1 MSGDGSI
8 SVVIPLYNRAGLM
21 AQAVACC
28 AAQTRRPLE
37 VVFVD
42 DGSGDDPAQA
52 LAALGAGDWVRLV
65 PHERNKGV
73 SAARNTGVR
82 QARGDY
88 VAFLDSDD
96 SWAPAKLERQLETL
110 AAAPDPDQ
118 TICLTLTNVVT
129 SGGASIKPGRI
140 KGDDEPWGDFVFL
153 GGGFGQTSSFFL
165 SRSLALACPF
175 DEGLRQYEDYNLLL
189 TLEAAGARTV
199 FVPEALTTWYDDDR
213 PGRIGAA
220 DDVARGDQFLAAAGA
235 RLTPR
240 ARAAFEARYIGPTA
254 WATAPG
260 RTLRALARGLAI
272 GALSPAGAAKVA
284 ARCLLP
290 PERHAA
296 IKRALGRG
304 RK

>member
-1 MSGDGSI
+1 MAGSV

-28 AAQTRRPLE
+28 AAQTHRPAE

-42 DGSGDDPAQA
+42 DGSADAPERA
-52 LAALGAGDWVRLV
+52 LAALGAGAWVRLV
-65 PHERNKGV
+65 RHERNKGV

-82 QARGDY
+82 EARGDY

-96 SWAPAKLERQLETL
+96 SWAPAKLQRQLEAV
-110 AAAPDPDQ
+110 AAAADPQ
-118 TICLTLTNVVT
+118 RTVCLTLTEVVT
-129 SGGASIKPGRI
+129 ASGTSIKPARLKADG
-140 KGDDEPWGDFVFL
+140 ESWGDFVFL

-165 SRSLALACPF
+165 SRALALACPF

-220 DDVARGDQFLAAAGA
+220 DDVARGDSFLAVAGG
-235 RLTPR
+235 RLSPR
-240 ARAAFEARYIGPTA
+240 ARAAFEARYIGPVA

-260 RTLRALARGLAI
+260 RTVRAVARGLAM

-296 IKRALGRG
+296 IKRALGRAG
-304 RK
+304 K

>member
-1 MSGDGSI
+1 MADSV

-28 AAQTRRPLE
+28 AAQTHRPAE

-42 DGSGDDPAQA
+42 DGSADAPDVA
-52 LAALGAGDWVRLV
+52 LAALNAGDGVRLIR
-65 PHERNKGV
+65 HERNKGV

-82 QARGDY
+82 EARSEF

-96 SWAPAKLERQLETL
+96 SWAPAKLERQLATV
-110 AAAPDPDQ
+110 AAAPDPQ
-118 TICLTLTNVVT
+118 RTVCLTLTQVVT
-129 SGGASIKPGRI
+129 SAGTSIKPARI
-140 KGDDEPWGDFVFL
+140 KPDDESWGDFVFL

-165 SRSLALACPF
+165 ARALALACPF
-175 DEGLRQYEDYNLLL
+175 DESLRQYEDYNLLL
-189 TLEAAGARTV
+189 TLEAAGAKTV
-199 FVPEALTTWYDDDR
+199 FTPEALTTWYDDDR

-220 DDVARGDQFLAAAGA
+220 DNVARGDHFLAVAAD
-235 RLTPR
+235 RLSPR
-240 ARAAFEARYIGPTA
+240 ARAAFEARYIGPAA
-254 WATAPG
+254 WRTAPG
-260 RTLRALARGLAI
+260 RTLGAVARGLAI
-272 GALSPAGAAKVA
+272 GALSPADAAKVA

-304 RK
+304 GR